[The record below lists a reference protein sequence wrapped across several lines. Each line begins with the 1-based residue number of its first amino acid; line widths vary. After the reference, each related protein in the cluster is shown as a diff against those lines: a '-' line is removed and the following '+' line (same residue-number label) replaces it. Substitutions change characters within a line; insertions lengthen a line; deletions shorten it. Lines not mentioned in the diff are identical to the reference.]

1 MQAPALPQHLPR
13 LHPPPPLAAAEAA
26 VALEVAAV
34 QEVAVG
40 QAPPVAAAFP
50 GDVADNVG
58 AAAGAVGVARGPR
71 VLAAVEA
78 ADLVS
83 PAKA

>member
-1 MQAPALPQHLPR
+1 MVL
-13 LHPPPPLAAAEAA
+13 EA
-26 VALEVAAV
+26 AAV
-34 QEVAVG
+34 QAVAVG
-40 QAPPVAAAFP
+40 QAPPVVAAFP

-58 AAAGAVGVARGPR
+58 AAVDAVGVARGPR

-83 PAKA
+83 PAKAELKPLALS